1 MCTVGLTGGLASG
14 KSTVARL
21 LAARGARV
29 IDADTLVHELYRPG
43 EPGAAAVRTLFG
55 AAALTVDGS
64 VDREAL
70 ARFVLGDPGSLGR
83 LNAAIHPLVRRRVAA
98 WLDGL
103 SACHHDETVVAVIEA
118 ALLVETGGFSSY
130 DLLAVVWC
138 RPEQQLERAIARGMP
153 EAHARALLD
162 AQAPLDEKRA
172 VADIVIDN
180 SGDRG
185 ALDAEVDRSWTEIL
199 ARCRTLRG

>member
-1 MCTVGLTGGLASG
+1 MA
-14 KSTVARL
+14 
-21 LAARGARV
+21 
-29 IDADTLVHELYRPG
+29 
-43 EPGAAAVRTLFG
+43 
-55 AAALTVDGS
+55 DGS

-70 ARFVLGDPGSLGR
+70 ARFVLDDPDNLSR
-83 LNAAIHPLVRRRVAA
+83 LNAAIHPLVRRRIAA

-118 ALLVETGGFSSY
+118 ALLVETGGISSY

-138 RPEQQLERAIARGMP
+138 RPGQQLERAVARGMS
-153 EAHARALLD
+153 EAHARALLA

-185 ALDAEVDRSWTEIL
+185 ALDAEVDRAWTGIL
-199 ARCRTLRG
+199 ARCRPVRR